1 MVVVVAFFLLFINFF
16 FRRSLA
22 WPHRNI
28 WVQNVILLLSS
39 IWTTTNTGTAEGAR
53 AIARMDDGQEETQ
66 KKRRRKETPLK
77 KRERTGQ
84 IISQQE
90 LKEKARQNGQ
100 NLIASI
106 FFFVHRRA
114 PYNFLSFLVYCKEC
128 SSKHLH
134 TVRKTPDMRCHIN
147 HPSNCNRKEC

>member
-1 MVVVVAFFLLFINFF
+1 MAPPEYMGAKCNIITLFDLNNYEHGHS
-16 FRRSLA
+16 RRSA
-22 WPHRNI
+22 RDRKDGRRSGRN
-28 WVQNVILLLSS
+28 
-39 IWTTTNTGTAEGAR
+39 A
-53 AIARMDDGQEETQ
+53 

-114 PYNFLSFLVYCKEC
+114 PYNFLPFLVYCKEC

-147 HPSNCNRKEC
+147 HPSNCSQKEC